1 MNEERI
7 EDVRML
13 REVDEVTA
21 LFDEDDARFDERTR
35 RAFVDFARRLKLNP
49 HACLTE
55 PQRRWL
61 RSTHER
67 LTGTPTYENAWS
79 AGNGAGGSSGRDP
92 GGPPQLAAQAAAAPA
107 VRGRMN
113 WVAK

>member
-35 RAFVDFARRLKLNP
+35 RAFVDFVRRLKLNP

-79 AGNGAGGSSGRDP
+79 AGKVPAGRP
-92 GGPPQLAAQAAAAPA
+92 VETPA
-107 VRGRMN
+107 VLRNLPLKPPRRAPHN
-113 WVAK
+113 A